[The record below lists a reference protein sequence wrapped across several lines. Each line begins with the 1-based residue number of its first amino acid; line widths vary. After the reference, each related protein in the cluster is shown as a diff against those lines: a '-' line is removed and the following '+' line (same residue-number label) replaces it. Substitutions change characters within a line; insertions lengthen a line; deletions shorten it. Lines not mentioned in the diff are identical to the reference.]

1 MRTDRLSRKVEREDF
16 PKFIGKAGVEKTD
29 FIKNF
34 SDITGMESDLAE
46 K

>member
-16 PKFIGKAGVEKTD
+16 LKLIGKAGVEKTD
-29 FIKNF
+29 FTKNF
-34 SDITGMESDLAE
+34 MEFDLAE